1 MGRVSLGRSL
11 CTAAVASAVAWTAL
25 GVVPDS
31 ASAQS
36 EGTGYFSDDDG
47 SVHER
52 ALDALAAEGILAG
65 IECGDGLIC
74 PGEPLKRWEM
84 AVWLVR
90 VLDGVDPDG
99 TSEPRFVDVD
109 AEAWWSPFMERFF
122 ELGVTLGCATEPA
135 RYCPEGDVTRAQMA
149 TFLVRAFKLDP
160 APSAGFT
167 DISEGGGH
175 GSNIDALANAGI
187 TAGCSTDP
195 LRYCPRNSVTR
206 AQMATFLWRAENP
219 DWRAESEQASEST
232 PPDDAT
238 DGDGALLTSA
248 QFTAVDVGDSHACG
262 LRLDG
267 SVVCWGANPV
277 GRIEAPAGEFLAV
290 SAGGL
295 HSCGLLTDGTVA
307 CWGDDR
313 EGQSEA
319 PAGEFQAVS
328 AGWLHSCGLLADGA
342 VACWGANQFGQS
354 DAPSGSFRSV
364 SAGGYHACGVRPDST
379 VACWG
384 SGDEGQSDPPE
395 GSFSNVDA
403 GGNHTCGVR
412 TDSTVTCW
420 GINDYGESDAP
431 TGRFDS
437 VSPGWWHTC
446 GLRVDR
452 TVVCWGYGDAGATH
466 ASSGEFAAVGAG
478 VGYSCGLRVDG
489 IVVCWGDATQHREPP
504 SQGGLE
510 TVSAGRGHNCAVNT
524 TNEAVC
530 WGTNSN
536 HQAEAPGGEFTA
548 VVAGATHSCGLSVE
562 KAIVCWGDRGS
573 GLLDAPGGEF
583 NALAA
588 GDWHSCGLRAD
599 EAIVCWGANGSG
611 ESDAPEGTFSH
622 VGSGT
627 WHSCAV
633 RTDGTPVCWGN
644 NSNGQAEPPEGEFV
658 SIGGGSWHSCGL
670 RSDRTVL
677 CWGAGGAGQT
687 RPPAG
692 EFVAV
697 ASGHLHSCS
706 IRVDGSVECWGSN
719 EFGQLDA
726 PDGEFAAIDVGERHS
741 CAIGVDGNVEC
752 WGLAVYGAPPSN
764 VTLVS
769 WMDRAD
775 PGNCRVRGIRAGIT
789 AGFPLPWWAEPSMG
803 TVRVAVLFV
812 DFADTPASHST
823 EDEAVMGLPFAE
835 RYLETVSYGQLDIEF
850 EPFHRWLRAEQGH
863 SHYLSPQGMLEHAID
878 KEAVRLADPDV
889 DFEDYDLLMVVA
901 PSSHFHGGNAV
912 GEVGTDEGF
921 VSTLRINVFP
931 REQPVAPVPWGS
943 IAAHEIVHNL
953 GLADL
958 YAYDDSLTN
967 RAETPADRTWVDVV
981 MGLMAMRA
989 HFMTSSQDT
998 RLAYDWLHPDGYRST
1013 AYLLSLHALEMLS
1026 WSRWQLGWLDASQ
1039 VVCLNDDETTV
1050 ALGAVADPDG
1060 GTAMAAVP
1068 LSDHEALVIESRR
1081 RIGYDAGLDH
1091 REPDG
1096 TTTTL
1101 PALVTEGVLVYVVDA
1116 SLHTGERALRVVG
1129 DSGDGLVQDYPV
1141 LTVGQTVTVRGY
1153 RITVVSDDGSTHT
1166 VTITK
1171 TSEG

>member
-1 MGRVSLGRSL
+1 MTR
-11 CTAAVASAVAWTAL
+11 AAVTLAVVAALLGTA
-25 GVVPDS
+25 P
-31 ASAQS
+31 AAAEAQS
-36 EGTGYFSDDDG
+36 TGAGYFSDDDG

-90 VLDGVDPDG
+90 VLDDVDPDG

-109 AEAWWSPFMERFF
+109 AEAWWSPFMERLF

-149 TFLVRAFKLDP
+149 TFLVRAFELDP

-167 DISEGGGH
+167 DISEGSGH
-175 GSNIDALANAGI
+175 GDNIDALAAAGM

-219 DWRAESEQASEST
+219 DWRAESEST

-238 DGDGALLTSA
+238 DGDVALLTSA
-248 QFTAVDVGDSHACG
+248 QFTVVDVGDGHACG

-267 SVVCWGANPV
+267 SVVCWGENPA
-277 GRIEAPAGEFLAV
+277 GRIEAPAGEFQAV

-328 AGWLHSCGLLADGA
+328 AGGLHSCGLLADGA

-395 GSFSNVDA
+395 RSFSSVDA
-403 GGNHTCGVR
+403 GVNHTCGVR

-420 GINDYGESDAP
+420 GINHNGESDAP

-437 VSPGWWHTC
+437 VSPGWRHTC

-466 ASSGEFAAVGAG
+466 ASSGEFATVGAG

-510 TVSAGRGHNCAVNT
+510 TVSAGRGHNCAVTT

-536 HQAEAPGGEFTA
+536 RQAEAPGGEFTA

-573 GLLDAPGGEF
+573 GRLDAPGGEF
-583 NALAA
+583 NSLAA
-588 GDWHSCGLRAD
+588 GDWHSCGLRVD

-622 VGSGT
+622 VGLGT

-633 RTDGTPVCWGN
+633 RTDGTPVCWGY
-644 NSNGQAEPPEGEFV
+644 NSNGQAEAPEGEFV

-752 WGLAVYGAPPSN
+752 WGLAVYRAPPSD
-764 VTLVS
+764 VTLVN

-775 PGNCRVRGIRAGIT
+775 PGNCRVRGIRAGVT

-863 SHYLSPQGMLEHAID
+863 SHYLYS
-878 KEAVRLADPDV
+878 
-889 DFEDYDLLMVVA
+889 
-901 PSSHFHGGNAV
+901 
-912 GEVGTDEGF
+912 
-921 VSTLRINVFP
+921 
-931 REQPVAPVPWGS
+931 
-943 IAAHEIVHNL
+943 
-953 GLADL
+953 
-958 YAYDDSLTN
+958 YDDRHLSRVDAPAN
-967 RAETPADRTWVDVV
+967 RAWVDVQ
-981 MGLMAMRA
+981 MGLMSMRA
-989 HFMTSSQDT
+989 HFIAGSQDT
-998 RLAYDWLHPDGYRST
+998 RLAHDWVHADGYRWTS
-1013 AYLLSLHALEMLS
+1013 YRMDLHALEMLA
-1026 WSRWQLGWLDASQ
+1026 WSRWQLGWLDASR
-1039 VVCLNDDETTV
+1039 VACLSEDEATV
-1050 ALGAVADPDG
+1050 TLSPVAAPGG

-1068 LSDHEALVIESRR
+1068 LSDREALVIESRR
-1081 RIGYDAGLDH
+1081 KIGYDAGLDH
-1091 REPDG
+1091 RQPDG
-1096 TTTTL
+1096 ASTTF
-1101 PALVTEGVLVYVVDA
+1101 PALATEGVLVYSVDA
-1116 SLHTGERALRVVG
+1116 SLPTGGLPLKVAG
-1129 DSGDGLVQDYPV
+1129 DGGDGLVDDFPV
-1141 LTVGQTVTVRGY
+1141 LAVGQSVTVRGY
-1153 RITVVSDDGSTHT
+1153 TITVVADDGDTHT
-1166 VTITK
+1166 VTIAK
-1171 TSEG
+1171 VGGG